1 MGQHAKTVEAN
12 FTRTR
17 ETGQIENTQTADS
30 FMKADSSIYSI
41 LEPLRQEL
49 LELQSKSTEYTFT
62 VEEEKRLRALEAGL
76 TNVNQLR
83 DTIGK
88 SSAIILNGGVTSRVE
103 RGVLNTGGVQR
114 IVDQTE
120 LVFPSSTRLETI
132 PRLNTLTSQEVAN
145 PRDARPSDRLSDF
158 KIFNRNN
165 IDTTGVEIEDPR

>member
-1 MGQHAKTVEAN
+1 MAHDKAPQKPFVE
-12 FTRTR
+12 TRP
-17 ETGQIENTQTADS
+17 TGQIENTRTADS
-30 FMKADSSIYSI
+30 SMETNSSIDSI
-41 LEPLRQEL
+41 LEALRKEL

-88 SSAIILNGGVTSRVE
+88 SSTIILNGGVTSKLE
-103 RGVLNTGGVQR
+103 RGVLSTEGVRR

-120 LVFPSSTRLETI
+120 LVFPNGTELESI

-145 PRDARPSDRLSDF
+145 PRDARPSNKLSDF
-158 KIFNRNN
+158 KIFDRNN

>member
-1 MGQHAKTVEAN
+1 MAHDKAPQTNFVETRPTGQVEN
-12 FTRTR
+12 TRT
-17 ETGQIENTQTADS
+17 ADI
-30 FMKADSSIYSI
+30 FMKADSSIDSI

-62 VEEEKRLRALEAGL
+62 AEEEKRLKALEAGL

-88 SSAIILNGGVTSRVE
+88 SSAIILNGGITSRVE
-103 RGVLNTGGVQR
+103 RGVLNTEGVQR

-120 LVFPSSTRLETI
+120 LVFPNGIELESI

-145 PRDARPSDRLSDF
+145 PRDARPSNKLSDF
-158 KIFNRNN
+158 KIFDRNN